1 MGRRMIDKVV
11 TLRDGEAATAV
22 MMFAFSFLA
31 MTAYHILKP
40 ITRSQFISALGAD
53 NLPYVQLGAGLLIG
67 ILMQWYSKGAALLPR
82 RLVIPVT
89 LGAEAVVLNVFWV
102 LFRVG
107 TEWVSVAFYVLALI
121 LGILLTS
128 QFWTL
133 ARDLY
138 DARQAKRL
146 FGFIGGGA
154 SLGGAMGAGI
164 TSLVVHESARP
175 TCCSSVRPFWE
186 RARCSSQ

>member
-82 RLVIPVT
+82 RLVIPFT
-89 LGAEAVVLNVFWV
+89 LGAEAVVLIVFWV

-128 QFWTL
+128 QF
-133 ARDLY
+133 
-138 DARQAKRL
+138 
-146 FGFIGGGA
+146 
-154 SLGGAMGAGI
+154 
-164 TSLVVHESARP
+164 
-175 TCCSSVRPFWE
+175 
-186 RARCSSQ
+186 